1 MTPAISSIDSEKVS
15 LGDLADY
22 TITSAAI
29 PVDVG
34 DSSGSITSFTTRHSV
49 DMDDTT
55 STYYAVGQHLSL
67 TTEEEGLHEGRVT
80 SVGVPA
86 KGAMTLTADTVMADL
101 AVDKRVYPI
110 YQTKGIPKHIVAAAV
125 DHWTQTVGLL
135 YDKVP
140 GKVIT
145 YHSFYGHDYV
155 YGNKPKQR
163 PRVQSQGVQGQ
174 NYRVDGDRVVYELRP
189 RETTVLTSATVQE
202 PDALI
207 AATDNIPVPTA
218 ASGEQLM
225 LSPAFVVG
233 GSGHTGTMT
242 WYMASARAD
251 QVGAKPVQMEL
262 SWSNTTGFAL
272 YLTHPGEMARTQ
284 MIAPTGALTAGH
296 RYRVL
301 IGLHQFSNK
310 TSTFFNMS
318 VVNETTNAQTA
329 QQGVYMPTPLR
340 GSQVQLSYA
349 SINAGP
355 GGTGTPWGIYGYFV
369 TSIKH
374 EERPTVALPVTK
386 SLAASAH
393 DVTIVPGFDGD
404 IWNNMKTFL
413 SLHRMDLWYA
423 AGKLRTG
430 VRETA
435 IRSTPVLSKVS
446 PSLTQRESA
455 KYIEVVNRNM
465 QAFTSVPKVLFAAD
479 SVYQVATGEV
489 QTFTTQ
495 TDHSIDTVNNPVC
508 VSGITPYPYK
518 EGIGQYVITGSD
530 GYIVSP
536 SWWLAN
542 GGNVTARTTEKEGEI
557 EITIKGPD
565 FDSPRSP
572 YRVSEGDAGRA
583 ALYITGTGTISKP
596 ETLKVATGNSK
607 AVTDIGETVDIPF
620 ITNRGLAYKAA
631 VQVSLRYA
639 SPQLKIS
646 ASEPKDGGPS
656 VLSQRGAGALIEHD
670 GNAYRV
676 GSLTQTARSNSF
688 TDAVQ
693 HTTLR
698 HRNEA
703 FPGRTIREAN
713 LANAGRTIKD
723 RALKPLAR
731 S

>member
-55 STYYAVGQHLSL
+55 STYYAVDQKLSL

-110 YQTKGIPKHIVAAAV
+110 YQTKGIPKHIVAAAL

-155 YGNKPKQR
+155 YSNKPALR
-163 PRVQSQGVQGQ
+163 PRLQSQGVQGQ
-174 NYRVDGDRVVYELRP
+174 NYRMSGDRVLYELRP
-189 RETTVLTSATVQE
+189 RETTVLTSATVQ
-202 PDALI
+202 PPGALI
-207 AATDNIPVPTA
+207 AATDNTPIPSA
-218 ASGEQLM
+218 ASGEQLV
-225 LSPAFVVG
+225 LSPAFEVN
-233 GSGHTGTMT
+233 GSQHTGTMT
-242 WYMASARAD
+242 WYMSSARAD
-251 QVGAKPVQMEL
+251 QAGAKPMVLEL
-262 SWSNTTGFAL
+262 NWSNTAGFSVYVA
-272 YLTHPGEMARTQ
+272 HPPNTARTTLLS
-284 MIAPTGALTAGH
+284 PTGALTAGH

-301 IGLHQFSNK
+301 IGLYEFTDK
-310 TSTFFNMS
+310 ASTTFQIT
-318 VVNETTNAQTA
+318 VINETTGTEVK
-329 QQGVYMPTPLR
+329 GSHTYIGSPIR
-340 GSQVQLSYA
+340 GTQVQMSYA
-349 SINAGP
+349 SITAGAL
-355 GGTGTPWGIYGYFV
+355 GIGTPWGIYGYFV
-369 TSIKH
+369 STMKQS
-374 EERPTVALPVTK
+374 ERPKAVLPVTK

-393 DVTIVPGFDGD
+393 DVALVPGFDGD

-423 AGKLRTG
+423 AGKLHTG

-435 IRSTPVLSKVS
+435 IRNTPVLSKVS

-596 ETLKVATGNSK
+596 ETLKVATGNSE

-646 ASEPKDGGPS
+646 ASEPKDDGPS

-676 GSLTQTARSNSF
+676 GSLTQSARANSF